1 MKNLPTLTTIWI
13 SNMWITGVDEAGR
26 GPVIGPLVVAALSIP
41 AGDEDKLRQQNVKD
55 SKLLSAKRRSELEE
69 WILSQEE
76 WRHQVII
83 CHPARIDSYV
93 AKMGLNILEV
103 ELFAEAL
110 NAIGQSEGK
119 IILDACDVNEERFAS
134 RIASRL
140 DNWPWPAQLI
150 SEHKADLNHLIVAA
164 ASILAKQ
171 ERDRQMANIS
181 REVGMNL
188 GSGYP
193 SDAITVNALPA
204 MLTGECPH
212 PQLRWSWKTIRNLWP
227 GEVPQR
233 EGITGPQQTL
243 F

>member
-1 MKNLPTLTTIWI
+1 
-13 SNMWITGVDEAGR
+13 MWITGVDEAGR

-41 AGDEDKLRQQNVKD
+41 AEDEEKLRQQNVKD
-55 SKLLSAKRRSELEE
+55 SKLLSPQRRSELEE
-69 WILSQEE
+69 WILNQEG
-76 WRHQVII
+76 WLHRVII
-83 CHPARIDSYV
+83 CQPARIDSYV

-110 NAIGQSEGK
+110 NAIGQREGT
-119 IILDACDVNEERFAS
+119 IIVDACDVDEGRFAS

-140 DNWPWPAQLI
+140 ENWPWPVQLI
-150 SEHKADLNHLIVAA
+150 SEHKADINHLIVAA

-181 REVGMNL
+181 REVGINL

-193 SDAITVNALPA
+193 SDAITVSALPA
-204 MLTGECPH
+204 LLTGECPH

-227 GEVPQR
+227 GEIPQR
-233 EGITGPQQTL
+233 DAMLGPQQTL

>member
-1 MKNLPTLTTIWI
+1 
-13 SNMWITGVDEAGR
+13 MWITGVDEAGR

-41 AGDEDKLRQQNVKD
+41 AEDEQKLRQQNIKD
-55 SKLLSAKRRSELEE
+55 SKLLSVKKRAELEE
-69 WILSQEE
+69 WILNQEG
-76 WRHQVII
+76 WSHKVVI

-93 AKMGLNILEV
+93 VNMGLNLLEV

-110 NAIGQSEGK
+110 NSIGK
-119 IILDACDVNEERFAS
+119 IEGTIIVDACDVNEDRFAS

-140 DNWPWPAQLI
+140 VDWPWPAQLI

-171 ERDRQMANIS
+171 ERDRQMKNIS
-181 REVGMNL
+181 DEVGMNL

-193 SDAITVNALPA
+193 SDAITVGALPA
-204 MLTGECPH
+204 LLTGDCPH
-212 PQLRWSWKTIRNLWP
+212 PQLRWSWKTIRKLWP
-227 GEVPQR
+227 GEIPPRESVP
-233 EGITGPQQTL
+233 GPQQTL

>member
-1 MKNLPTLTTIWI
+1 
-13 SNMWITGVDEAGR
+13 MWITGVDEAGR

-41 AGDEDKLRQQNVKD
+41 AEDEQKLRQQNIKD
-55 SKLLSAKRRSELEE
+55 SKLLSVKRRAELEE
-69 WILSQEE
+69 WILNQEG
-76 WRHQVII
+76 WSHKVVI

-93 AKMGLNILEV
+93 VNMGLNLLEV

-110 NAIGQSEGK
+110 NSIGK
-119 IILDACDVNEERFAS
+119 IEGTIIVDDCDVNEDRFAS

-140 DNWPWPAQLI
+140 VDWPWPAQLI

-171 ERDRQMANIS
+171 ERDRQMKNIS
-181 REVGMNL
+181 DEVGMNL

-193 SDAITVNALPA
+193 SDAITVGALPA
-204 MLTGECPH
+204 LLTGDCPH
-212 PQLRWSWKTIRNLWP
+212 PQLRWSWKTIRKLWP
-227 GEVPQR
+227 GEIPPRESVP
-233 EGITGPQQTL
+233 GPQQTL

>member
-1 MKNLPTLTTIWI
+1 
-13 SNMWITGVDEAGR
+13 MWITGVDEAGR

-41 AGDEDKLRQQNVKD
+41 AEDEQKLRQQNVKD
-55 SKLLSAKRRSELEE
+55 SKLLSPKRRRELEE
-69 WILSQEE
+69 WILSQEG
-76 WRHQVII
+76 WLHQVII
-83 CHPARIDSYV
+83 CHPARIDTYV

-110 NAIGQSEGK
+110 NAIGQTDGT

-140 DNWPWPAQLI
+140 ENWPWPVQLI

-181 REVGMNL
+181 QEVGINL

-193 SDAITVNALPA
+193 SDAITVAALPA
-204 MLTGECPH
+204 LLTGDSPH
-212 PQLRWSWKTIRNLWP
+212 PQLRWSWKTIRKLWP
-227 GEVPQR
+227 GEIPQR
-233 EGITGPQQTL
+233 ESLPGPQQTL

>member
-1 MKNLPTLTTIWI
+1 
-13 SNMWITGVDEAGR
+13 MWIIGVDEAGR

-41 AGDEDKLRQQNVKD
+41 AEDEEKLRQQNVKD
-55 SKLLSAKRRSELEE
+55 SKLLSPQRRSELEE
-69 WILSQEE
+69 WILNQEG
-76 WRHQVII
+76 WLHRVII
-83 CHPARIDSYV
+83 CQPARIDSYV

-110 NAIGQSEGK
+110 NAIGQREGT
-119 IILDACDVNEERFAS
+119 IIVDACDVDEGRFAS

-140 DNWPWPAQLI
+140 DNWPWPVQLI
-150 SEHKADLNHLIVAA
+150 SEHKADINHLIVAA

-181 REVGMNL
+181 REVGIDL

-193 SDAITVNALPA
+193 SDAITVSALPA
-204 MLTGECPH
+204 LLTGECPH

-227 GEVPQR
+227 GEIPQR
-233 EGITGPQQTL
+233 DAMLGPQQTL

>member
-1 MKNLPTLTTIWI
+1 
-13 SNMWITGVDEAGR
+13 
-26 GPVIGPLVVAALSIP
+26 
-41 AGDEDKLRQQNVKD
+41 
-55 SKLLSAKRRSELEE
+55 LLSPQRRSELEE
-69 WILSQEE
+69 WILNQEG
-76 WRHQVII
+76 WLHRVII
-83 CHPARIDSYV
+83 CQPARIDSYV

-110 NAIGQSEGK
+110 NAIGQREGT
-119 IILDACDVNEERFAS
+119 IIVDACDVDEGRFAS

-140 DNWPWPAQLI
+140 ENWPWPVQLI
-150 SEHKADLNHLIVAA
+150 SEHKADINHLIVAA

-181 REVGMNL
+181 REVGIDL

-193 SDAITVNALPA
+193 SDAITVSALPA
-204 MLTGECPH
+204 LLTGECPH

-227 GEVPQR
+227 GEIPQR
-233 EGITGPQQTL
+233 DAMLGPQQTL

>member
-1 MKNLPTLTTIWI
+1 
-13 SNMWITGVDEAGR
+13 MWITGVDEAGR

-41 AGDEDKLRQQNVKD
+41 AEDEEQLRQQNVKD
-55 SKLLSAKRRSELEE
+55 SKLLSPQRRSELEE
-69 WILSQEE
+69 WILSKEG
-76 WRHQVII
+76 WLHRIII
-83 CHPARIDSYV
+83 CQPARIDSYV

-110 NAIGQSEGK
+110 NAIEQREGT
-119 IILDACDVNEERFAS
+119 IIVDACDVDEGRFAS

-140 DNWPWPAQLI
+140 DNWPWPVQLI
-150 SEHKADLNHLIVAA
+150 SEHKADFNHLIVAA

-181 REVGMNL
+181 REVGIDL

-193 SDAITVNALPA
+193 SDATTIGALPA
-204 MLTGECPH
+204 LLTGECPH

-227 GEVPQR
+227 GEIPQR
-233 EGITGPQQTL
+233 DGTPSPQQTL